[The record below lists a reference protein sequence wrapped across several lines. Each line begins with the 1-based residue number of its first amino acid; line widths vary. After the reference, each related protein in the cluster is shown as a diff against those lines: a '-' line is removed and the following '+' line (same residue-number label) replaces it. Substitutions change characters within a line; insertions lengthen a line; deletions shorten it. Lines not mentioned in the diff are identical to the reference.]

1 MDFENT
7 CLPFGHCTF
16 HFYLSD
22 DTIKSHE
29 NPKIYHELNGMD
41 QNNPKLIEAIKTK
54 VLWQPP
60 QINSA
65 KPEKGKL
72 NLKTKDLNDVI
83 EGQFGQPLFVEEILQ
98 DAKLFRDIAKLRK
111 LRKPQ
116 CEKIKKNCVTQILR
130 EINFGD

>member
-1 MDFENT
+1 MVPIWTLKIPDFILVT
-7 CLPFGHCTF
+7 VYFIS
-16 HFYLSD
+16 YLSD

-29 NPKIYHELNGMD
+29 NPKIYLELNGMD
-41 QNNPKLIEAIKTK
+41 QDNPKLIEAIKTK

-98 DAKLFRDIAKLRK
+98 DAKLFRDIAKVRK
-111 LRKPQ
+111 VHKPNV
-116 CEKIKKNCVTQILR
+116 KNE
-130 EINFGD
+130 EIF

>member
-1 MDFENT
+1 MNIPVYILVT
-7 CLPFGHCTF
+7 V
-16 HFYLSD
+16 HFISYLSD
-22 DTIKSHE
+22 GNTQTKTHE

-111 LRKPQ
+111 VREPQ
-116 CEKIKKNCVTQILR
+116 CEKIVPL
-130 EINFGD
+130 

>member
-1 MDFENT
+1 
-7 CLPFGHCTF
+7 
-16 HFYLSD
+16 
-22 DTIKSHE
+22 
-29 NPKIYHELNGMD
+29 MD

-116 CEKIKKNCVTQILR
+116 CEKIKKIVSLKSCVKSI
-130 EINFGD
+130 FGDLRL